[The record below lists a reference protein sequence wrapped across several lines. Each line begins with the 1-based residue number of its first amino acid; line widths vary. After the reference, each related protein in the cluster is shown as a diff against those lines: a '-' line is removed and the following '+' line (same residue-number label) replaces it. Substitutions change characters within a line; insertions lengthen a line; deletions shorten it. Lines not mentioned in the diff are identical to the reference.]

1 MQERLIFKESA
12 EEAASE
18 QLVPQQDLPEQAS
31 RSPCLKANLYP
42 LEASAEEMLQREQLR
57 ICSFEQGM
65 SNARSLG
72 QSGELLQMRG
82 LLSCTEF
89 KLARR
94 TISETAKAV

>member
-18 QLVPQQDLPEQAS
+18 QLVPQQVLPEQAS

-57 ICSFEQGM
+57 ICFFRTRNVKRTKS
-65 SNARSLG
+65 RS
-72 QSGELLQMRG
+72 EW
-82 LLSCTEF
+82 
-89 KLARR
+89 R
-94 TISETAKAV
+94 TPTDAWPP